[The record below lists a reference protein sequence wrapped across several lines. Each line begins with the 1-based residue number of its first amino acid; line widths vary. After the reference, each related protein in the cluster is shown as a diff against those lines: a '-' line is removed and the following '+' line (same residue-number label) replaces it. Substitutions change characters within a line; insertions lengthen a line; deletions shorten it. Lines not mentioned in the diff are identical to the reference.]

1 MVRISH
7 DSPRKV
13 TTLLRLHPRAAN
25 EDGSHHLNV
34 AGDVGLG
41 VGCEVLCNGLGGY
54 GSGLGGMAI

>member
-13 TTLLRLHPRAAN
+13 TTLLRLHQWAAN

-34 AGDVGLG
+34 AGEEGLG
-41 VGCEVLCNGLGGY
+41 EGWEVLGNGLGGY